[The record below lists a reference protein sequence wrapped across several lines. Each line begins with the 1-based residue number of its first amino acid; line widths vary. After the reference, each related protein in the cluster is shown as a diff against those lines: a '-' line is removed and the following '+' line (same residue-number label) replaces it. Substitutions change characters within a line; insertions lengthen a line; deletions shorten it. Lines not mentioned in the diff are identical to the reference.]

1 MDRWTETRRLE
12 EWAGETRVNLVR
24 AVALVALYGQHLASW
39 FFFRGPWL
47 TRGYHTT
54 ITALVIAWAF
64 LVLALHLSLGRRYV
78 PWWLKYLA
86 TAWDAAM
93 ITVLVV
99 VSGGVD
105 RSLVALYFLVIA
117 AAPLR
122 LSLPLVWGATAA
134 AVTGYAVLLGH
145 AMWYAPSQ
153 RLPRQQQ
160 VIFVIALLV
169 AGLLAGQLVRQAR
182 RAALATGGPP

>member
-1 MDRWTETRRLE
+1 M
-12 EWAGETRVNLVR
+12 NLVR
-24 AVALVALYGQHLASW
+24 VVALVALYGQHLVNW
-39 FFFRGPWL
+39 FWFRGPWL

-54 ITALVIAWAF
+54 VTALVIAWAF
-64 LVLALHLSLGRRYV
+64 LAVALQLCLGRRYV

-86 TAWDAAM
+86 TAWDATM

-105 RSLVALYFLVIA
+105 RSLVVLYFLVIA

-122 LSLPLVWGATAA
+122 LSLLLVWCATAA
-134 AVTGYAVLLGH
+134 AVVGYAVLLGH
-145 AMWYAPSQ
+145 ALWYAPSQ
-153 RLPRQQQ
+153 RLPRQHQ

-169 AGLLAGQLVRQAR
+169 AGLLAGQVVRQAR
-182 RAALATGGPP
+182 RAAFSAGGQP